1 MSASA
6 TKATAGPSA
15 ARRRATR
22 LGRGALAMVLFAVPF
37 VLIGYAVRQKFD
49 PLVRLDNDIA
59 TAATDLTRST
69 GTAGALL
76 ALQAA
81 SQPWVL
87 YILATLVCLWA
98 WLVKKLRNRA
108 LWAFV
113 TMMVGWN
120 LALDAKLLV
129 QRARPVIQD
138 PISHAPGYS
147 FPSGHAAN
155 AAIVATALVFL
166 LWPVLSPVARRVATV
181 VAVCFVVVVGLDRIF
196 LGVHFTSDVVGWW
209 LLGVGTTFSSWLGF
223 IGKKAATSSPGP
235 SSPA

>member
-6 TKATAGPSA
+6 TKAPAGPSA

-196 LGVHFTSDVVGWW
+196 LGVHFTSDVVGGW